1 MKKIITLIIIKLLL
15 QPCCFAQNHYT
26 AEFKIPEKKTVIMS
40 SQPVTSLIDQ
50 YLTRTV
56 FTEEPAKMPLFV
68 FNDQPVLVP
77 VKPAKKTMMFFT
89 ELSFSDVL
97 ENSIN
102 NIRAGIINTYDD
114 HITELFKD
122 APSLIKV
129 KFIISL

>member
-1 MKKIITLIIIKLLL
+1 
-15 QPCCFAQNHYT
+15 
-26 AEFKIPEKKTVIMS
+26 MS

-56 FTEEPAKMPLFV
+56 FTEEPAKMPLLV
-68 FNDQPVLVP
+68 FNDQPVLI
-77 VKPAKKTMMFFT
+77 PAKTVKKAMMFFT

-129 KFIISL
+129 KLIISL